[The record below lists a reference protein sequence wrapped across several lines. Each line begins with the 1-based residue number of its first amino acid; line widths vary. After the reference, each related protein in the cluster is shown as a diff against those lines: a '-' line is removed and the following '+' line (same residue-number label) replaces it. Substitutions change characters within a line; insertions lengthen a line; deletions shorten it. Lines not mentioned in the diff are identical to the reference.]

1 MASFNNRRDVSLI
14 KSCFR
19 YIHRQRN
26 TGGKTDT
33 KVGMDRMKLREGLK
47 AGLRKGFDGF
57 VWIMKILVP
66 VSLFT
71 AVLSWTGWLNY
82 LDFLLQPLMS
92 VMSLPAMAAFPL
104 LVGMLTNI
112 YAGIAAM
119 AVLPFSKDQ
128 MTLMAIFLLVAHN
141 LIQEGV
147 VQAKSGI
154 HPLKATLFRL
164 IAAIFTVMAVAPFLD
179 ITTTVM
185 GSAGMSLDTPK
196 SFTDVMM
203 EWGLTTLNLSVMIF
217 FIIMGILTLLE
228 LLKTFD
234 LIHPMV
240 RLLNPLLKLMGLND
254 KVGFLWLTAV
264 VFGVAYGGA
273 VIVEEVKA
281 GHLTTEELEELHLS
295 IGINHA
301 LVEDPSLFLS
311 LGLSPFWLWVPRII
325 TAILAERLLTLW
337 RVFFRRKSWAKT

>member
-1 MASFNNRRDVSLI
+1 MEIDVALL
-14 KSCFR
+14 K
-19 YIHRQRN
+19 
-26 TGGKTDT
+26 
-33 KVGMDRMKLREGLK
+33 EGLK
-47 AGLRKGFDGF
+47 SGLRKGLDGF
-57 VWIMKILVP
+57 IWIMKILVP

-71 AVLSWTGWLNY
+71 ATLSWTGWLSY
-82 LDFLLQPLMS
+82 LDFLLQPFMS
-92 VMSLPAMAAFPL
+92 IMSLPAIAAFPL

-128 MTLMAIFLLVAHN
+128 MTLMAIFLLIAHN

-154 HPLKATLFRL
+154 PPLKATLFRL
-164 IAAIFTVMAVAPFLD
+164 TAAVVTVVAVAPFFD
-179 ITTTVM
+179 IATTIM
-185 GSAGMSLDTPK
+185 GSANLPLDTPA
-196 SFTDVMM
+196 SLSETIRD
-203 EWGLTTLNLSVMIF
+203 WALTTLNLSVMIF
-217 FIIMGILTLLE
+217 FIIMGIMTILE
-228 LLKTFD
+228 IFKTFD

-240 RLLNPLLKLMGLND
+240 RILNPLLKLMGLNE

-281 GHLTTEELEELHLS
+281 GHLSKEELEELHLS

-311 LGLSPFWLWVPRII
+311 LGLSPFWLWVPRLIV
-325 TAILAERLLTLW
+325 AILAERLLTLW
-337 RVFFRRKSWAKT
+337 RNFFKMRGK